1 MSLKHQLRTNMTITE
16 LIAKYLQYVKVERGL
31 AANSITSYK
40 QDLTKLA
47 DYLTSIQLT
56 DVNQVTQ
63 QMIVDLLLHLETLG
77 KSENTRIHL
86 VTSLRKFF
94 QYLMAMDYITVNPM
108 QDIQLPK
115 KQAHLPAVLSVAD
128 VELILATPKTTTPLG
143 IRNRAM
149 LEIMYAT
156 GLRVSEIVNLKITDL
171 HFELGLLQTVGKG
184 GKERVIPIGDMAMGW
199 VANYYNN
206 VRPTQ
211 LKDTTS
217 AYLFLNDHGSQ
228 LTRQGI
234 WKIIKQ
240 IVGEA
245 GITKDVSPHTLRHS
259 FATHILENG
268 ADLRIVQE
276 LLGHSNISTT
286 QIYTHITDER
296 ANKMHP
302 EAW

>member
-1 MSLKHQLRTNMTITE
+1 MTIAE

-94 QYLMAMDYITVNPM
+94 QYLMAMNYITGNPM

-184 GKERVIPIGDMAMGW
+184 GKERVIPIGDLAMSW

-211 LKDTTS
+211 LKDTAS

-302 EAW
+302 EA